1 MLLHSGLFDLTPILR
16 AESRHGNWRLL
27 GDVYELHGRSQYY
40 AALLW
45 PLLPIVAEALQL
57 RRRAEDEDGSA
68 AGQMGPPTPPEP
80 ARWPLGL
87 RPRVARPER
96 RLCVRASL
104 PDPRRPLAP
113 PCPPAR
119 SARPARPPP
128 S

>member
-68 AGQMGPPTPPEP
+68 TGQMGPPTPPEP

-96 RLCVRASL
+96 RL
-104 PDPRRPLAP
+104 RRTAGGVP
-113 PCPPAR
+113 
-119 SARPARPPP
+119 RPPELA
-128 S
+128 SAGGRTAR